1 MFITCSDCKRPY
13 TCSDREECLAKD
25 EQSRIDALH
34 AKIHAYES
42 VLNLIAAPC
51 RPDGTYNRCRE
62 AVGEL
67 ALDVLKKYNSVY

>member
-1 MFITCSDCKRPY
+1 M
-13 TCSDREECLAKD
+13 
-25 EQSRIDALH
+25 DALH

-51 RPDGTYNRCRE
+51 RPDGTYNRGRE

-67 ALDVLKKYNSVY
+67 ALDVLRKYNSVY